1 MADWGEIVDTLLTT
15 LPYYLCSIAAYGTSA
30 LGAVMV
36 HKRLYPRRVLLLAAA
51 FALLGTVFFLL
62 AVSSTRAGIVDR
74 RALAL
79 AIRLLALA
87 GGVLWL
93 AWLAL
98 AVRATVGVE
107 RR

>member
-1 MADWGEIVDTLLTT
+1 MDTLLTT
-15 LPYYLCSIAAYGTSA
+15 LPYYLCTLAAYGTSA
-30 LGAVMV
+30 LSAVLV
-36 HKRLYPRRVLLLAAA
+36 HKGIQPRRVLLLAAA
-51 FALLGTVFFLL
+51 FVLLGTMFFLL
-62 AVSSTRAGIVDR
+62 AVSSTRGGIVDR
-74 RALAL
+74 ATLAL

-93 AWLAL
+93 AWLVL